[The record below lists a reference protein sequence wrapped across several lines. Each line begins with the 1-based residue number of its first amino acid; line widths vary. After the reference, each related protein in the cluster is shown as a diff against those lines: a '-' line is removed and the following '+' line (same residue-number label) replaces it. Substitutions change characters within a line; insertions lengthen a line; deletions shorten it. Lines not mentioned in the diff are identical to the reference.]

1 MYVILVGGDGEN
13 KETAFAVFS
22 QMSGLIILN
31 ASDESGHPAEPDV
44 SGKALMTSLR
54 NLLANLKAN
63 FIDDSGRVNYRAMGS
78 SQNFE
83 DYLKLASD
91 LKRIDLVTIF

>member
-1 MYVILVGGDGEN
+1 
-13 KETAFAVFS
+13 
-22 QMSGLIILN
+22 
-31 ASDESGHPAEPDV
+31 
-44 SGKALMTSLR
+44 MTSLR